1 MPLNTPLLKQQI
13 KAAFKAQTTKEED
26 PDAALD
32 DLAGKIADA
41 VKAYVM
47 AATVTVPSG
56 VLVSTTGTAVAQ
68 TGATTA
74 AGIGTI
80 T

>member
-13 KAAFKAQTTKEED
+13 KAAFKAQSTKTEN

-47 AATVTVPSG
+47 AGTVTIPLGVPVATAGTAASQ
-56 VLVSTTGTAVAQ
+56 TGT
-68 TGATTA
+68 TTE
-74 AGIGTI
+74 AGIGAI